1 MRTPT
6 TLRFEESGD
15 IATVTLRRPK
25 INMAMVRELSAVC
38 DHLEDH
44 SEASFVVFR
53 GEGGVFSA
61 GIDFSEFRHDQ
72 PMDIHGFN
80 KWEKICVRIEN
91 LPKVTV
97 AALEGEVVGGGVQL
111 SLVCDARIAT
121 ASASLCLPEVK
132 LGFLPGMA
140 TFRLAK
146 YVGLGRAKRLI
157 MQSRPV
163 DAHRAEA
170 LGLIDEVVY
179 DIDEGIARTVDA
191 FRPAFP
197 TTVQLAR
204 RLLNESYATDF
215 EYAIGNFLAA
225 QHRATSQSEF
235 LQTVKE
241 AHAAARSG
249 E

>member
-6 TLRFEESGD
+6 TLRYEENGD
-15 IATVTLRRPK
+15 IATVTLVRPK
-25 INMAMVRELSAVC
+25 INMAMVRELTAVC
-38 DHLEDH
+38 DHLEDQ

-53 GEGGVFSA
+53 GAEGIFSA

-97 AALEGEVVGGGVQL
+97 AALEGAVVGGGVQL
-111 SLVCDARIAT
+111 ALVCDARIAT
-121 ASASLCLPEVK
+121 STTTLQLPEVK
-132 LGFLPGMA
+132 HGFLPGMA
-140 TFRLAK
+140 TYRLAK
-146 YVGLGRAKRLI
+146 YVGLGRAKQLI
-157 MQSRPV
+157 MQSKAV

-179 DIDEGIARTVDA
+179 DIDDGVHRTVEA

-197 TTVQLAR
+197 ITVQLAR
-204 RLLNESYATDF
+204 RLLNESYATSF

-235 LQTVKE
+235 LQTVKKAQE
-241 AHAAARSG
+241 ASNKDD
-249 E
+249 

>member
-6 TLRFEESGD
+6 TLRYEENGD
-15 IATVTLRRPK
+15 IATVTLLRPK
-25 INMAMVRELSAVC
+25 INMAMVRELTAVC
-38 DHLEDH
+38 DHLEDA
-44 SEASFVVFR
+44 SQSSFVVFR
-53 GEGGVFSA
+53 GDNGVFSA

-91 LPKVTV
+91 LPKVTI
-97 AALEGEVVGGGVQL
+97 AALEGGVVGGGVQL

-121 ASASLCLPEVK
+121 ASTTLQLPEVK

-146 YVGLGRAKRLI
+146 YIGLGRAKRLI

-170 LGLIDEVVY
+170 IGLIDEVVY
-179 DIDEGIARTVDA
+179 DVDDGIARTVES

-197 TTVQLAR
+197 ITVQLAR
-204 RLLNESYATDF
+204 RLLNESYATSF

-235 LQTVKE
+235 LQTVKQ
-241 AHAAARSG
+241 AQDAADKG